1 MGDMMNLDRV
11 IESLKQE
18 EGFEG
23 MPYED
28 SLGIPTIGYGIKL
41 PLSEEEAEI
50 LLKHRLDKKILE
62 ISEKEPFFLDLPET
76 AQEVIANMAYQLGV
90 GGVLQFKKMWE
101 ALKNRDYQK
110 AADEM
115 LDSKWAKQ
123 TPNRAKRLAEIMRS
137 L

>member
-1 MGDMMNLDRV
+1 MMLDKV

-18 EGFEG
+18 EGFCG

-28 SLGIPTIGYGIKL
+28 TLGIPTIGYGIKL
-41 PLSEEEAEI
+41 PLSEEEAEL

-62 ISEKEPFFLDLPET
+62 LNKKEPFFLDLPQK

-90 GGVLQFKKMWE
+90 GGVLKFKKMWM
-101 ALKNRDYQK
+101 ALKNGDYQK

-123 TPNRAKRLAEIMRS
+123 TPNRAKRLSKIMRS

>member
-1 MGDMMNLDRV
+1 MNKI
-11 IESLKQE
+11 IEEIKKD

-28 SLGIPTIGYGIKL
+28 KFGIPTIGYGTKL
-41 PLSEEEAEI
+41 PLEVEEAEM
-50 LLKHRLDKKILE
+50 LLQHRLNKKKNE
-62 ISEKEPFFLDLPET
+62 IATKEPFFFELPLQ
-76 AQEVIANMAYQLGV
+76 AQEVILNMSYQLGV
-90 GGVLQFKKMWE
+90 NGVLKFKKMWK
-101 ALKNRDYQK
+101 ALKEGDYKK
-110 AADEM
+110 ASDEM

>member
-1 MGDMMNLDRV
+1 MNLDRV
-11 IESLKQE
+11 IEKLKQD

-90 GGVLQFKKMWE
+90 GGVLQFKKMWA

-115 LDSKWAKQ
+115 LDSNWAREQ

>member
-1 MGDMMNLDRV
+1 MNLDKV
-11 IESLKQE
+11 IEELKQD

-76 AQEVIANMAYQLGV
+76 AQEIIANMAYQLGV
-90 GGVLQFKKMWE
+90 GGVLRFKKMWE

-115 LDSKWAKQ
+115 LDSNWAREQ

>member
-1 MGDMMNLDRV
+1 MNLDKV
-11 IESLKQE
+11 IEELKQD

-90 GGVLQFKKMWE
+90 GGVLQFKKMWA

-115 LDSKWAKQ
+115 LDSNWAREQ